1 MSLAEGTYVSPN
13 SSEATMDETATNI
26 AALELQNRGGQN
38 GHLTNICELGPSR
51 EPCWCH
57 RGGAPGVKH
66 LWPAEQ
72 WPGEAGHQDHQ
83 DTAWLPLETLKGD
96 LEGLI

>member
-1 MSLAEGTYVSPN
+1 MLLAEGTYVSLN
-13 SSEATMDETATNI
+13 SSEATMDDTATNI

-57 RGGAPGVKH
+57 RGGAPGVRH
-66 LWPAEQ
+66 LLLNNAQGKLGTRTTKPQ
-72 WPGEAGHQDHQ
+72 PGCLWE
-83 DTAWLPLETLKGD
+83 P
-96 LEGLI
+96 